1 MTDLSFE
8 VLAHY
13 TRGMAT
19 MFFILWAAITYTWR
33 KRNRMSLVLF
43 VAVSYVA
50 LGYAKDVVFLFTSL
64 MKDPFVENLVGIFHY
79 PNTYKIHF
87 RLQIPIFFVNFATVF

>member
-1 MTDLSFE
+1 MTDLSIE
-8 VLAHY
+8 ALAHY

-43 VAVSYVA
+43 VAVSYVT
-50 LGYAKDVVFLFTSL
+50 LGYL

-87 RLQIPIFFVNFATVF
+87 RLQIPIFFVKFATVF

>member
-1 MTDLSFE
+1 MTDLSIE
-8 VLAHY
+8 ALAHY

-64 MKDPFVENLVGIFHY
+64 MKAPFVENLVGIFHY

-87 RLQIPIFFVNFATVF
+87 RLQIPIFFVKFATVF